1 MPISKWREL
10 EGKDGDVIACFRT
23 HTQVRLQHNKKAE
36 EQHNTLSLAAMV
48 AQDNQNAPVSDAEA
62 AEAAA
67 EVAAMTGVNPA
78 RQKGRAFGGG
88 ARQQRDPTADQA
100 VMGAAQ
106 EGSFEILDETG
117 ERVRARFLQFLME

>member
-1 MPISKWREL
+1 MARTGREGWRCHCL
-10 EGKDGDVIACFRT
+10 LSHT

>member
-1 MPISKWREL
+1 MLPISKWREL
-10 EGKDGDVIACFRT
+10 EGKDGDVIAGI
-23 HTQVRLQHNKKAE
+23 HTGTVRLQHNKKAE

-78 RQKGRAFGGG
+78 RQRGRAFGGG

>member
-1 MPISKWREL
+1 MEMSLLHRAGI
-10 EGKDGDVIACFRT
+10 
-23 HTQVRLQHNKKAE
+23 HTGTVRLQHNKKAE

-78 RQKGRAFGGG
+78 RQRGRAFGGG

>member
-1 MPISKWREL
+1 
-10 EGKDGDVIACFRT
+10 
-23 HTQVRLQHNKKAE
+23 
-36 EQHNTLSLAAMV
+36 MV
-48 AQDNQNAPVSDAEA
+48 AQEQDNQNGPAADADADAEA

-78 RQKGRAFGGG
+78 RQRASGGG

-106 EGSFEILDETG
+106 EGSFEILDETA
-117 ERVRARFLQFLME
+117 EHVRARFLQFLLE

>member
-1 MPISKWREL
+1 
-10 EGKDGDVIACFRT
+10 
-23 HTQVRLQHNKKAE
+23 
-36 EQHNTLSLAAMV
+36 MV